1 MQLFGSTS
9 FWKRSLIAIALMCAI
24 FAGATRPASAFLDKT
39 RFLAHL
45 GVAYFA
51 FHHWVLK
58 PYEAGDFAQGAPHRT
73 KDLVKGGLALLFAV
87 HEIHVSEK
95 IAQHSKDPLL
105 QKLDA
110 GLGSLTGSFES
121 LGRRMKSGTADPQ
134 GITQLQGQTT
144 QLNSAATAAG
154 APIKD
159 VPAAIPG
166 T

>member
-1 MQLFGSTS
+1 MKVHGA
-9 FWKRSLIAIALMCAI
+9 WKRIVLAFTLAIAMA
-24 FAGATRPASAFLDKT
+24 AGAFAPAPAFLDKT

-51 FHHWVLK
+51 FHHWVMK
-58 PYEAGDFAQGAPHRT
+58 PYEQGAFANGAPHRT
-73 KDLVKGGLALLFAV
+73 AALVKGGVALLFAM
-87 HEIHVSEK
+87 HEVKVSEK

-110 GLGSLTGSFES
+110 GLAGLTGSFAS
-121 LGRRMKSGTADPQ
+121 IGQRMKSGQWNPQDATALDQ
-134 GITQLQGQTT
+134 QTT
-144 QLNSAATAAG
+144 QIKSNAASNG
-154 APIKD
+154 MNIKD